1 MANQY
6 IMQLRIEL
14 SSAKKEFKELKI
26 KIARLL
32 NELQININPF
42 FGDDVENINAEA
54 IEQIGDE
61 LLLCR
66 DKALELKNKIN
77 KISKDLGGND

>member
-1 MANQY
+1 
-6 IMQLRIEL
+6 MQLRIEL

-32 NELQININPF
+32 NELQNNINPF

-77 KISKDLGGND
+77 QISKDLGDD

>member
-14 SSAKKEFKELKI
+14 SSAKKDFKELKI

-32 NELQININPF
+32 NELQNNINPF

-77 KISKDLGGND
+77 QISKDLGDD

>member
-14 SSAKKEFKELKI
+14 SGAKKEFKELKI

-42 FGDDVENINAEA
+42 FGDDIENINAEA

-77 KISKDLGGND
+77 QISKDLSDD

>member
-32 NELQININPF
+32 NELQNNINPF

-77 KISKDLGGND
+77 QISKDLGND

>member
-32 NELQININPF
+32 NELQNNINPF

-77 KISKDLGGND
+77 QISKDLGDD

>member
-14 SSAKKEFKELKI
+14 SGAKKEFKELKI

-32 NELQININPF
+32 NELQTNINPF
-42 FGDDVENINAEA
+42 FGDDIENINAEA

-77 KISKDLGGND
+77 QISKDLSDD